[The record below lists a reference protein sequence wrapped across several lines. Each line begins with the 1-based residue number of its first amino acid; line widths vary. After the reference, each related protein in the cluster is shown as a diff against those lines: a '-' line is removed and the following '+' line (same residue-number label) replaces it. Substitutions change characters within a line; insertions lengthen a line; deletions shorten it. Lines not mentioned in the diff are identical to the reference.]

1 MQSITI
7 LFFQREHEMSPSSEP
22 AVEQQIEP
30 DINIEDIEIDAN
42 VSEHEKSDSEQEKNK
57 GDYPFLIIIHPQCY
71 WLTDGQTDCMN

>member
-1 MQSITI
+1 
-7 LFFQREHEMSPSSEP
+7 MSPSSEP

-57 GDYPFLIIIHPQCY
+57 GNYPFLTILHTMCY
-71 WLTDGQTDCMN
+71 